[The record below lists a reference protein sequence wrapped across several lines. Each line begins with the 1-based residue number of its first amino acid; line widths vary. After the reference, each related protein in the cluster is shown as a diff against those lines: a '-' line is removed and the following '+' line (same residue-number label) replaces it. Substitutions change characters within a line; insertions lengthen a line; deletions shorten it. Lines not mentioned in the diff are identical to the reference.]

1 MKGHEAMRAARLL
14 VLVAISLLAGFASP
28 GPASAYWAGDGTGS
42 ASGKVATLD
51 PPTGVVASRVANS
64 RTVQISWVA
73 HNAPNGADDDG
84 FYVRRVAGSSQSPAC
99 GTSPASLTT
108 ATSCL
113 DTDLGD
119 GTYTYK
125 VTAVFRSWT
134 AQSGP
139 SSTVSVSAPPAYK
152 LTFSQQ
158 PTSTTAGATIAPA
171 VTVRIEDEFGS
182 LTDSTASVTLTVTG
196 GGATLSGSSTQ
207 AAVAGVASFANLSMT
222 APGTHTL
229 TATSAGL
236 TGATSASFSI
246 RAGAPSR
253 LCVVAT
259 LPSCDGSLAV
269 EKNSTTTTQLRIFDQ
284 YGNVAT
290 ATSAITITL
299 TETTKGGTVTPTT
312 VTVGAGASTSG
323 SFSITINGNSK
334 TANVNASAPGLRSA
348 SFTVNSS

>member
-1 MKGHEAMRAARLL
+1 MKGHEAMRPGRLL
-14 VLVAISLLAGFASP
+14 VLVGISLMAGLACP
-28 GPASAYWAGDGTGS
+28 GPASAYWRGDGAGS

-51 PPTGVVASRVANS
+51 PPTGVVASRVPNS
-64 RTVQISWVA
+64 RTVQTSWVA
-73 HNAPNGADDDG
+73 HSAPNGAVNDG
-84 FYVRRVAGSSQSPAC
+84 FYVQRVAGSSQSPAC
-99 GTSPASLTT
+99 GTSPASLTS

-134 AQSGP
+134 AQSAP
-139 SSTVSVSAPPAYK
+139 SSTVSVSAPPAYR
-152 LTFSQQ
+152 LIFSQQ
-158 PTSTTAGATIAPA
+158 PTSATAGATIAPA
-171 VTVRIEDEFGS
+171 VTVRIEDEFGG
-182 LTDSTASVTLTVTG
+182 LTASTASVAVTVTG
-196 GGATLSGSSTQ
+196 GAATLSGTSTQ
-207 AAVAGVASFANLSMT
+207 AAVAGVARFANLSIT
-222 APGTHTL
+222 TPGTFTL
-229 TATSAGL
+229 TAASAGL

-246 RAGAPSR
+246 SAAVASR

-259 LPSCDGSLAV
+259 LPTCDGSLAV

-290 ATSAITITL
+290 ATSAISITL

-312 VTVGAGASTSG
+312 VTVGTGASTSG

-334 TANVNASAPGLRSA
+334 TANANASAPGFRSA